1 MAVLTA
7 VVDGK
12 PLIIVAV
19 TEDLNQ
25 RGLKA
30 GDIVGKV
37 AKIVGG
43 GGGGRPTLAQAGGKD
58 PDKLP
63 EALAAVHK
71 LVLPYSEAWQKFV
84 ALPIK
89 NERNIPLLSGEVEV
103 ADISSLREMASLFRE
118 RGESGLAVLAT
129 IIDNKLF
136 VEVAV
141 TEDLI
146 GRQLKA
152 DDIAR
157 DIAEKIDG
165 SSDGQPTLAE
175 AFGTD
180 PGKLRVALDS
190 ILDLRSV
197 LRCVM
202 DTNSN

>member
-1 MAVLTA
+1 
-7 VVDGK
+7 
-12 PLIIVAV
+12 
-19 TEDLNQ
+19 
-25 RGLKA
+25 
-30 GDIVGKV
+30 
-37 AKIVGG
+37 
-43 GGGGRPTLAQAGGKD
+43 
-58 PDKLP
+58 
-63 EALAAVHK
+63 
-71 LVLPYSEAWQKFV
+71 
-84 ALPIK
+84 
-89 NERNIPLLSGEVEV
+89 
-103 ADISSLREMASLFRE
+103 MASLFRE